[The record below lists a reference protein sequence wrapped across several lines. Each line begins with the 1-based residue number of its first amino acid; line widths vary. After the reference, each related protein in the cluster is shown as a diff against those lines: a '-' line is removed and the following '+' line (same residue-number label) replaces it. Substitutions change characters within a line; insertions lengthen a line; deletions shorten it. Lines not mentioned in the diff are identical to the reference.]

1 MPAMGEASVIIDM
14 FTHIYP
20 TAYYEAMCKAAPQLE
35 NLGKRMRGVTKLH
48 DLDERFREMD
58 AYGDYRQIISLP
70 VPPIDDIVGRE
81 LAPTLARVANDAMAE
96 LCRTHADRFAAFVAA
111 VPMLDVEAAL
121 MEIDRAID
129 DLGAKGVQL
138 YTSVAGRPLDDAD
151 FLPVFDAMAGRDL
164 PIWLHPMRPSDV
176 TDYAAEEKSRYEMWW
191 AYGWPYETSVAMTRL
206 VFAGLFDRHPG
217 IKIVTHHLGGMI
229 PYFEGRADA
238 GLQVLGSR
246 TTDEDYS
253 GVLSSLKKPH
263 KEYFRMFYG
272 DTAMFGGYHG
282 TKCGIEY
289 FGADHVVFATDAP
302 MASIPDTLNVID
314 RLELSADDL
323 ARICHGNAG
332 RLMNMSF

>member
-1 MPAMGEASVIIDM
+1 MIVDI

-20 TAYYEAMCKAAPQLE
+20 NAYYEAMCKAAPQLE
-35 NLGKRMRGVTKLH
+35 NLGKRMRTVAKLH

-70 VPPIDDIVGRE
+70 VPPIDDVAGPE
-81 LAPTLARVANDAMAE
+81 LAPTLARIANDTMAE
-96 LCRTHADRFAAFVAA
+96 LCARHPDRVPAFVAA
-111 VPMLDVEAAL
+111 VSMHDVEAAL
-121 MEIDRAID
+121 EELHRAIGG
-129 DLGAKGVQL
+129 LGAKGIQL
-138 YTSVAGRPLDDAD
+138 YTNVAGRPLDDAA
-151 FLPVFDAMAGRDL
+151 FLPVFDAMAALDL
-164 PIWLHPMRPSDV
+164 PIWLHPMRTSDA
-176 TDYAAEEKSRYEMWW
+176 TDYGAEDKSRYELWW
-191 AYGWPYETSVAMTRL
+191 CYGWPYDTSVAMTRL
-206 VFAGLFDRHPG
+206 VFAGLFDRHPD

-253 GVLSSLKKPH
+253 GVLSALKKPH

-282 TKCGIEY
+282 TKCGLEY

-302 MASIPDTLNVID
+302 MASIPETLEVID
-314 RLELSADDL
+314 RLELAADDL
-323 ARICHGNAG
+323 AGICAGNAAK
-332 RLMNMSF
+332 LMNMTFS